1 MCPDFPSVS
10 GVSGWA
16 GVYVSSRL
24 RLSGTATISA
34 LNTETTVIEVA
45 NQTND
50 FDVEGYIDV
59 SAMQSGDVLV
69 ITEYVSVDGV
79 NYNIY
84 ATQTLSNAQSQPV
97 FRFTRKSFTGTMKY
111 KVTVKQIG
119 GTARSFPYSFIVDIY
134 SQA

>member
-10 GVSGWA
+10 GVSGQA

-24 RLSGTATISA
+24 KLSGTATISA
-34 LNTETTVIEVA
+34 LNTEATVVEVA

-59 SAMQSGDVLV
+59 SAMMPGDILV
-69 ITEYVSVDGV
+69 ITEYISVNGV

-84 ATQTLSNAQSQPV
+84 ATQTLSDAQSQPV
-97 FRFTRKSFTGTMKY
+97 FRFTRKSFTSTMKY
-111 KVTVKQIG
+111 KVTVKQTG
-119 GTARSFPYSFIVDIY
+119 GTARSFPYSFIVNLY

>member
-10 GVSGWA
+10 GVSGQV
-16 GVYVSSRL
+16 GVYVSYRQK
-24 RLSGTATISA
+24 LSGTATISA
-34 LNTETTVIEVA
+34 LNTETPVVEVA

-59 SAMQSGDVLV
+59 STMQTSDVLV
-69 ITEYVSVDGV
+69 ITEYISVDGT

-84 ATQTLSNAQSQPV
+84 ATQTLSGTQSQPV
-97 FRFTRKSFTGTMKY
+97 FRFTRKSFTSNMKY
-111 KVTVKQIG
+111 KVTVKQTG
-119 GTARSFPYSFIVDIY
+119 GTARSFSYSFIVDVY